1 LKIINRER
9 RERLLMLLLLTVA
22 MFLLNA
28 SFKRVAEEK
37 AAIKVADMIVV
48 THHKSDG
55 LVRSQKIANR

>member
-1 LKIINRER
+1 
-9 RERLLMLLLLTVA
+9 MLLLLTVA

-55 LVRSQKIANR
+55 LVKSQEIANR